1 VVIAIFWCLYKNAWF
16 KHVKEP
22 KPLHLCIT
30 TMKKLFIFAF
40 ALLAFSRVSAQD
52 PELTHTMAYSTVK
65 INVTDATFLRR
76 YIAPGKEPVCGI
88 YTAYNRSLY
97 TSNGPTVKVENTDY
111 IYPALGTCVKEVF
124 FNDGPRPYAM
134 FEVRGEVTKV
144 DYETNTLE
152 VKCDGATIVIETFN
166 KEIDAWYK
174 RFGKT
179 QNLDNPHVHL
189 ILRNWNY
196 TPESEDSYATNTV
209 KYRKKV
215 KFKTKRAKNQESYI
229 HDSEYMK

>member
-1 VVIAIFWCLYKNAWF
+1 MRTFLVIAFLASTFANAF
-16 KHVKEP
+16 
-22 KPLHLCIT
+22 
-30 TMKKLFIFAF
+30 
-40 ALLAFSRVSAQD
+40 AQD

-65 INVTDATFLRR
+65 FNVTDAVFLRR
-76 YIAPGKEPVCGI
+76 YIAPGKEAECGI
-88 YTAYNRSLY
+88 YTQYNRKMY
-97 TSNGPTVKVENTDY
+97 TSTGSVIKVENVDY
-111 IYPALGTCVKEVF
+111 IYPAIGNCVKEVF

-134 FEVRGEVTKV
+134 FDVRGEITKV
-144 DYETNTLE
+144 DYETNTIE
-152 VKCDGATIVIETFN
+152 VKCDGATIIVETFN

-179 QNLDNPHVHL
+179 QNLGNPHVHL

-196 TPESEDSYATNTV
+196 TPESEDSYASNTT

-215 KFKTKRAKNQESYI
+215 KFKSKRAKNQEAYI